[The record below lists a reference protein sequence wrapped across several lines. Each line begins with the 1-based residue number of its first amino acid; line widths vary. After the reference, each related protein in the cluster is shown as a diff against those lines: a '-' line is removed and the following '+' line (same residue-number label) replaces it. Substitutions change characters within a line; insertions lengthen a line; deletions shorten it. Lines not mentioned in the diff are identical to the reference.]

1 MAIAWQL
8 LNIIFLAGHIALV
21 IAAMIHLR
29 RQSLSERD
37 LLLWDFIVIFI
48 PLGTIMAFAYFRGH
62 DKRKRKR

>member
-48 PLGTIMAFAYFRGH
+48 PLGALIAFAYFRSH
-62 DKRKRKR
+62 DKRKR

>member
-1 MAIAWQL
+1 MAGTWQL

-48 PLGTIMAFAYFRGH
+48 PLGSIMAFAYFRGH
-62 DKRKRKR
+62 DKRKR